1 MEIGGLS
8 MVANFR
14 EMTMR
19 ELKNY
24 VLEHREDREAFE
36 ALMDRV
42 DAQPKGKIYGKK
54 DAAALERFSSLLE
67 QHQRIS
73 ND

>member
-8 MVANFR
+8 MVAGFR

-42 DAQPKGKIYGKK
+42 DAQPKGKIYGKE
-54 DAAALERFSSLLE
+54 DAADIERFSSLLDE
-67 QHQRIS
+67 RS
-73 ND
+73 RS